1 MGVTSRNLLE
11 YVLENED
18 EITEEKAKELV
29 VTKIHAKLED
39 VVRAMNGI
47 ITPFQ
52 KVMIKEVIEHID
64 EISKRIL
71 NMDKL
76 IDEYMEEY
84 EENKKNLKRYLE

>member
-39 VVRAMNGI
+39 VVRDMNGI